1 MQSKEYEVE
10 IGGKKIIALFSDL
23 ANQANGS
30 VILKSEGT
38 VVMATAVISKDGSKN
53 LGYFNLTVEYLE
65 KFYAAGKI
73 LGGQYNKREGR
84 PSDQSILAA
93 RMIDRTIRPLFDQH
107 IKNAVQV
114 IVTVIAIG
122 KTDPK
127 TLGINAASIALH
139 LSNIPW
145 NGPIGAVQISKTPA
159 RPHEGAGGKE
169 DGTLKVNNYIPNSDE
184 AVYALDLLVCGKDK
198 TINMIEAMAFELSDE
213 EMGQCFDLASVEIS
227 KWENFQKMLAS
238 ELGKEKLS
246 FPKIE
251 LGSDVISLFNEKIKP
266 LLEEKL
272 FTDESKKVTSEAE
285 TLWNELLEQ
294 KYKDSDDEKEQ
305 SVAEDYLH
313 HYLDE
318 AFHKMA
324 LEKNVRADG
333 RKVDEIR
340 KLFAKAG
347 GISDVLHGSGI
358 FYRGETHVLSV
369 LALGGPED
377 MQTIEGME
385 FQSKKRFM
393 HHYNFPPYSGGET
406 GRVGGINRREMGHG
420 FLAEKALTPVIPEK
434 ISFPYTIRVVSEST
448 ASNGSTS
455 QASICAATI
464 ALMDGGVPIKTP
476 VAGISIGLME
486 NETGDKY
493 VLLSDIQGPEDHY
506 GDMDFKVAGTK
517 DGITAIQ
524 LDVKVAGVKIPILKE
539 ALSRAKTARLQILET
554 INAEISKPRESISPN
569 APKILVTKIK
579 KDQIG
584 MIIGPGGKNIN
595 AIREE
600 TGTEITI
607 EEDGTVFV
615 TGKNGGADKAI
626 EIIESMTHEYKVGDK
641 AEGEVVKIMDFGVF
655 VKIGHDTE
663 GLVHVSEIAPFRV
676 EKISDI
682 IKEGDKVPVKVIK
695 VDERGRLSFS
705 IKEADN
711 NFFKPKSSLPEN
723 KI

>member
-10 IGGKKIIALFSDL
+10 IGGKKITAIFSDL

-53 LGYFNLTVEYLE
+53 LGFFNLTVEYLE

-114 IVTVIAIG
+114 IVTVIAVG
-122 KTDPK
+122 ETDPK
-127 TLGINAASIALH
+127 TLGINAVSIALH
-139 LSNIPW
+139 TSNIPW
-145 NGPIGAVQISKTPA
+145 NGPIGAVQISKT
-159 RPHEGAGGKE
+159 EV
-169 DGTLKVNNYIPNSDE
+169 DQTLKVNHYIPNADE
-184 AVYALDLLVCGKDK
+184 SVYALDLLVCGKDK
-198 TINMIEAMAFELSDE
+198 TINMIEAMSYELSED
-213 EMGQCFDLASVEIS
+213 EMGGCFDLASGEIT
-227 KWENFQKMLAS
+227 KWEEFQKKLAS
-238 ELGKEKLS
+238 EFGKEKLI
-246 FPKIE
+246 FPKIKIE
-251 LGSDVISLFNEKIKP
+251 DEMITIFDKDIKP
-266 LLEEKL
+266 MLDEKL
-272 FTDESKKVTSEAE
+272 FTNESKKVTSEAE
-285 TLWNELLEQ
+285 DLWKKIL
-294 KYKDSDDEKEQ
+294 DEKYQEEDNDAIK
-305 SVAEDYLH
+305 SASEDYLH
-313 HYLDE
+313 HYLDIS
-318 AFHKMA
+318 FHTMA

-333 RKVDEIR
+333 RKVDEVR
-340 KLFAKAG
+340 KLYAKAG

-369 LALGGPED
+369 LTLGGPED
-377 MQTIEGME
+377 MLIIQGME
-385 FQSKKRFM
+385 SESKKRFM

-420 FLAEKALTPVIPEK
+420 FLAEKALTPVIPNK
-434 ISFPYTIRVVSEST
+434 IKFPYTIRVVSEST

-464 ALMDGGVPIKTP
+464 ALMDGGVPITTP
-476 VAGISIGLME
+476 VAGISVGLMASE
-486 NETGDKY
+486 LDNSKY
-493 VLLSDIQGPEDHY
+493 VLLTDIQGPEDHY

-517 DGITAIQ
+517 NGITAIQ
-524 LDVKVAGVKIPILKE
+524 LDVKVDGVQIGILKE
-539 ALSRAKTARLQILET
+539 ALLRAKNARMQILET
-554 INAEISKPRESISPN
+554 ITSELAEPRAKISPN
-569 APKILVTKIK
+569 APEILTVKIK

-584 MIIGPGGKNIN
+584 MVIGPGGKNIN

-615 TGKNGGADKAI
+615 TGKNGGAEKAVK
-626 EIIESMTHEYKVGDK
+626 IIEEMTHEYKVGDT
-641 AEGEVVKIMDFGVF
+641 AEGTVVKLMDFGAF
-655 VKIGHDTE
+655 VKISSETE

-676 EKISDI
+676 ERVSDI
-682 IKEGDKVPVKVIK
+682 LKEGDKVPVKIIK
-695 VDERGRLSFS
+695 LDEKGRLSLS
-705 IKEADN
+705 IKEANKD
-711 NFFKPKSSLPEN
+711 FFKPKV
-723 KI
+723 

>member
-1 MQSKEYEVE
+1 MESKEYEVE
-10 IGGKKIIALFSDL
+10 IGGKKIVAMFSDL

-53 LGYFNLTVEYLE
+53 LGFFNLTVEYLE

-93 RMIDRTIRPLFDQH
+93 RMIDRTIRPLFDHH

-114 IVTVIAIG
+114 IVTVIAVG
-122 KTDPK
+122 NTDPK
-127 TLGINAASIALH
+127 ALGINAVSIALH
-139 LSNIPW
+139 MSNIPW
-145 NGPIGAVQISKTPA
+145 NGPIGAVHISKT
-159 RPHEGAGGKE
+159 KE
-169 DGTLKVNNYIPNSDE
+169 DQTLKVNHYIPSADE
-184 AVYALDLLVCGKDK
+184 SVYALDLLVCGKDK
-198 TINMIEAMAFELSDE
+198 TINMIEAMSYELSED
-213 EMGQCFDLASVEIS
+213 EMGQCFDMASVEIT
-227 KWENFQKMLAS
+227 KWEDFQKKLSA
-238 ELGKEKLS
+238 EFGKEKLI
-246 FPKIE
+246 FPKIQIE
-251 LGSDVISLFNEKIKP
+251 SSVIEIFNEKVRP
-266 LLEEKL
+266 MLEEKL
-272 FTDESKKVTSEAE
+272 FSSESKKVTREAE
-285 TLWNELLEQ
+285 DIWSKILNE
-294 KYKDSDDEKEQ
+294 KYPEESNDAIKSA
-305 SVAEDYLH
+305 SEDYLH
-313 HYLDE
+313 LYLDG

-324 LEKNVRADG
+324 LLQGIRADG
-333 RKVDEIR
+333 RKVDEVR

-377 MQTIEGME
+377 MLTVQGME
-385 FQSKKRFM
+385 SESKKRFM

-434 ISFPYTIRVVSEST
+434 INFPYTIRVVSEST

-476 VAGISIGLME
+476 VAGISVGLMADE
-486 NETGDKY
+486 KDITKY
-493 VLLSDIQGPEDHY
+493 VLLTDIQGPEDHY

-524 LDVKVAGVKIPILKE
+524 LDVKVDGVQIGILKE
-539 ALSRAKTARLQILET
+539 ALTRAKTARLQILET
-554 INAEISKPRESISPN
+554 ITKEISMPKENISPN
-569 APKILVTKIK
+569 APKILTVKIK

-584 MIIGPGGKNIN
+584 MVIGPGGKNIN
-595 AIREE
+595 AIREA
-600 TGTEITI
+600 TNTEITI

-615 TGKNGGADKAI
+615 TGKNGGAEEAVR
-626 EIIESMTHEYKVGDK
+626 IIAEMTHEYKVGDS
-641 AEGEVVKIMDFGVF
+641 AEGVVVKLMDFGAF
-655 VKIGHDTE
+655 VRIGHDTE
-663 GLVHVSEIAPFRV
+663 GLVHVSEVAPFRV
-676 EKISDI
+676 ERVSDLL
-682 IKEGDKVPVKVIK
+682 KEGDKVPVKIIK
-695 VDERGRLSFS
+695 VDEKGRINLS
-705 IKEADN
+705 IKEANKD
-711 NFFKPKSSLPEN
+711 FFKPKAQ
-723 KI
+723 

>member
-10 IGGKKIIALFSDL
+10 IGGKKIIAMFSDL

-38 VVMATAVISKDGSKN
+38 VVMATVVISKDGSKN

-122 KTDPK
+122 NTDPK
-127 TLGINAASIALH
+127 TLGINATSIALH

-145 NGPIGAVQISKTPA
+145 NGPIGAVQISKT
-159 RPHEGAGGKE
+159 KE
-169 DGTLKVNNYIPNSDE
+169 DATLKINNYIPNADE
-184 AVYALDLLVCGKDK
+184 AVYTLDLLVCGKDK

-227 KWENFQKMLAS
+227 KWEDFQKMLAS
-238 ELGKEKLS
+238 EFGKEKLS

-251 LGSDVISLFNEKIKP
+251 LGADIISLFNEKIKP
-266 LLEEKL
+266 MLEEKL
-272 FTDESKKVTSEAE
+272 FTSESKKVTSEAE
-285 TLWNELLEQ
+285 TLWKELLEQ
-294 KYKDSDDEKEQ
+294 KYKDTDDEKEQ

-324 LEKNVRADG
+324 LEKNTRADG
-333 RKVDEIR
+333 RKIDEIR

-434 ISFPYTIRVVSEST
+434 VSFPYTIRVVSEST

-486 NETGDKY
+486 NATGDKY

-517 DGITAIQ
+517 NGITAIQ
-524 LDVKVAGVKIPILKE
+524 LDVKVAGVKIAILKE
-539 ALSRAKTARLQILET
+539 ALTRAKTARLQILET
-554 INAEISKPRESISPN
+554 ITAEIAKPRESISPN
-569 APKILVTKIK
+569 APKILVTKIN

-595 AIREE
+595 AIREQ

-615 TGKNGGADKAI
+615 TGKNGGADRAI
-626 EIIESMTHEYKVGDK
+626 EIIESMTHEYKIGDK

-663 GLVHVSEIAPFRV
+663 GLVHVSEMAPFRV

-682 IKEGDKVPVKVIK
+682 IKEGDRVPVKVIK
-695 VDERGRLSFS
+695 IDERGRLNFS
-705 IKEADN
+705 IKEADS
-711 NFFKPKSSLPEN
+711 NFFKPKTS
-723 KI
+723 

>member
-1 MQSKEYEVE
+1 MESKEYEVE
-10 IGGKKIIALFSDL
+10 IGGKKIVAMFSDL

-38 VVMATAVISKDGSKN
+38 VVMATAVISKDESKN
-53 LGYFNLTVEYLE
+53 LGFFNLTVEYLE

-93 RMIDRTIRPLFDQH
+93 RMIDRTIRPLFDHH

-114 IVTVIAIG
+114 IVTVIAVG
-122 KTDPK
+122 NTDPK
-127 TLGINAASIALH
+127 ALGINAVSIALH
-139 LSNIPW
+139 MSNIPW
-145 NGPIGAVQISKTPA
+145 NGPIGAVHISKT
-159 RPHEGAGGKE
+159 KE
-169 DGTLKVNNYIPNSDE
+169 DQTLKVNHYIPSADE
-184 AVYALDLLVCGKDK
+184 SVYALDLLVCGKDK
-198 TINMIEAMAFELSDE
+198 TINMIEAMSYELSE
-213 EMGQCFDLASVEIS
+213 NEMGQCFDIASAEIT
-227 KWENFQKMLAS
+227 KWEDFQKKLSADF
-238 ELGKEKLS
+238 GKEKLV

-251 LGSDVISLFNEKIKP
+251 IESSIVEIFNEKIRP
-266 LLEEKL
+266 MLEEKL
-272 FTDESKKVTSEAE
+272 FSNESKKVTREAE
-285 TLWNELLEQ
+285 DIWNKIL
-294 KYKDSDDEKEQ
+294 DEKYPEESQ
-305 SVAEDYLH
+305 DAIKSASEDYIH
-313 HYLDE
+313 HYLDG

-324 LEKNVRADG
+324 LLQGIRADG
-333 RKVDEIR
+333 RKVDEVR

-377 MQTIEGME
+377 MLTVQGME
-385 FQSKKRFM
+385 SESKKRFM

-434 ISFPYTIRVVSEST
+434 INFPYTIRVVSEST

-476 VAGISIGLME
+476 VAGISVGLMSDE
-486 NETGDKY
+486 KDITKY
-493 VLLSDIQGPEDHY
+493 VLLTDIQGPEDHY

-524 LDVKVAGVKIPILKE
+524 LDVKVDGVQIGILKE
-539 ALSRAKTARLQILET
+539 ALTRAKTARLQILET
-554 INAEISKPRESISPN
+554 ITKEISMPRENISPN
-569 APKILVTKIK
+569 APKILTVKIK

-584 MIIGPGGKNIN
+584 MVIGPGGKNIN
-595 AIREE
+595 AIREA
-600 TGTEITI
+600 TNTEITI

-615 TGKNGGADKAI
+615 TGKNGGAEEAVK
-626 EIIESMTHEYKVGDK
+626 IIAEMTHEYKVGDS
-641 AEGEVVKIMDFGVF
+641 AEGVVVKLMDFGAF
-655 VKIGHDTE
+655 VRIGHDTE
-663 GLVHVSEIAPFRV
+663 GLVHVSEVAPFRV
-676 EKISDI
+676 EKVSDLL
-682 IKEGDKVPVKVIK
+682 KEGDKVPVKIIK
-695 VDERGRLSFS
+695 VDEKGRINLS
-705 IKEADN
+705 IKEANKD
-711 NFFKPKSSLPEN
+711 FFKPKAQ
-723 KI
+723 

>member
-10 IGGKKIIALFSDL
+10 IGGKKIIAIFSDL
-23 ANQANGS
+23 ADQANGS

-114 IVTVIAIG
+114 IVTVIAVG
-122 KTDPK
+122 NTDPK
-127 TLGINAASIALH
+127 TLGINATSIALH

-145 NGPIGAVQISKTPA
+145 NGPIGAVQISKT
-159 RPHEGAGGKE
+159 KT
-169 DGTLKVNNYIPNSDE
+169 DQTLKVNHYIPNADE

-227 KWENFQKMLAS
+227 KWEDFQNKLAS
-238 ELGKEKLS
+238 EFGKEKLL

-251 LGSDVISLFNEKIKP
+251 LGSDVVSLFNEKIKP
-266 LLEEKL
+266 MLEEKL
-272 FTDESKKVTSEAE
+272 FSKESKKVTSEAE
-285 TLWNELLEQ
+285 TLWNEILEE
-294 KYKDSDDEKEQ
+294 KYKESENDKEQ

-324 LEKNVRADG
+324 LEKNIRADG
-333 RKVDEIR
+333 RKIDEVR

-385 FQSKKRFM
+385 SESKKRFM

-486 NETGDKY
+486 SVDGSKY

-517 DGITAIQ
+517 DGITVIQ

-539 ALSRAKTARLQILET
+539 ALGRAKTARLQILET
-554 INAEISKPRESISPN
+554 ITTEIAKPRESISPN
-569 APKILVTKIK
+569 APKILVTKIN

-595 AIREE
+595 AIREK

-615 TGKNGGADKAI
+615 TGKNDGADRAI
-626 EIIESMTHEYKVGDK
+626 AIIESMTHEYKIGEM
-641 AEGEVVKIMDFGVF
+641 AQGEVVKIMDFGAF
-655 VKIGHDTE
+655 VKIGHETE
-663 GLVHVSEIAPFRV
+663 GLVHISEIAPFRV
-676 EKISDI
+676 EKVSDI
-682 IKEGDKVPVKVIK
+682 LKEGDIVPIKVIK
-695 VDERGRLSFS
+695 VDERGRLNLS
-705 IKEADN
+705 IKEADG
-711 NFFKPKSSLPEN
+711 NFFKKEV
-723 KI
+723 K

>member
-10 IGGKKIIALFSDL
+10 IGGKKITAIFSDL

-53 LGYFNLTVEYLE
+53 LGFFNLTVEYLE

-84 PSDQSILAA
+84 PSDQAILAA
-93 RMIDRTIRPLFDQH
+93 RMIDRTIRPLFDH
-107 IKNAVQV
+107 YIKNAVQV
-114 IVTVIAIG
+114 IVTVIAVG
-122 KTDPK
+122 DADPK
-127 TLGINAASIALH
+127 TLGINAVSIALGT
-139 LSNIPW
+139 SNIPW
-145 NGPIGAVQISKTPA
+145 KGPVGAVHISKAKSET
-159 RPHEGAGGKE
+159 EI
-169 DGTLKVNNYIPNSDE
+169 KVNNYIPSEDE
-184 AVYALDLLVCGKDK
+184 PVYDLDLLVCGKDK
-198 TINMIEAMAFELSDE
+198 TINMIEAMSFELSED
-213 EMGQCFDLASVEIS
+213 EMGKCFDLASSEIS
-227 KWENFQKMLAS
+227 KWEDFQKKLSS
-238 ELGKEKLS
+238 ELGKEKLV
-246 FPKIE
+246 FLKPEIPA
-251 LGSDVISLFNEKIKP
+251 DISSIFEKEIAPILEKGLFSS
-266 LLEEKL
+266 
-272 FTDESKKVTSEAE
+272 ESKKVTSEAE
-285 TLWNELLEQ
+285 TIWKNILEE
-294 KYKDSDDEKEQ
+294 KYSEEEEKEKDI
-305 SVAEDYLH
+305 AEDYLH
-313 HYLDE
+313 SYLDGE
-318 AFHKMA
+318 FHKKA
-324 LEKNVRADG
+324 LTDGTRADG

-340 KLFAKAG
+340 TLYAHAG
-347 GISDVLHGSGI
+347 GISPVLHGSGI

-377 MQTIEGME
+377 MLTVQGME
-385 FQSKKRFM
+385 SESKKRFM

-420 FLAEKALTPVIPEK
+420 FLAEKALTPVIPNK
-434 ISFPYTIRVVSEST
+434 INFPYTIRVVSEST

-476 VAGISIGLME
+476 VAGISVGLMADE
-486 NETGDKY
+486 KDINKY

-524 LDVKVAGVKIPILKE
+524 LDVKVDGVQIPILKE
-539 ALSRAKTARLQILET
+539 ALVRAKNARLQILET
-554 INAEISKPRESISPN
+554 ITKEISTPRANISPN
-569 APKILVTKIK
+569 APEILTVKIK

-584 MIIGPGGKNIN
+584 MVIGPGGKNIN

-615 TGKNGGADKAI
+615 TGKNGGAGKAVK
-626 EIIESMTHEYKVGDK
+626 IIEGMTHEYKPGDT
-641 AEGEVVKIMDFGVF
+641 AEGVVVKIMDFGAF
-655 VKIGHDTE
+655 VRIGHDTE

-682 IKEGDKVPVKVIK
+682 LKEGDKVPVKILK
-695 VDERGRLSFS
+695 VDEKGRLSFS
-705 IKEADN
+705 IKEANGD
-711 NFFKPKSSLPEN
+711 FFKPKV
-723 KI
+723 

>member
-1 MQSKEYEVE
+1 MNSKEYELEV
-10 IGGKKIIALFSDL
+10 GGKKITAIFSDL
-23 ANQANGS
+23 AEQANGS

-38 VVMATAVISKDGSKN
+38 VVMATAVISKDGSRN

-114 IVTVIAIG
+114 IVTVIAVG
-122 KTDPK
+122 KMDPK
-127 TLGINAASIALH
+127 VLGINGASVALAV
-139 LSNIPW
+139 SDIPW
-145 NGPIGAVQISKTPA
+145 NGPIGAVQISKT
-159 RPHEGAGGKE
+159 KE
-169 DGTLKVNNYIPNSDE
+169 DQTIKANHYIPGADE
-184 AVYALDLLVCGKDK
+184 AVYELDLLVCGKDK
-198 TINMIEAMAFELSDE
+198 TINMIEAMAFELNEE
-213 EMGQCFDLASVEIS
+213 EMGKCFDLASSEIT
-227 KWENFQKMLAS
+227 KWENFQNEVITK
-238 ELGKEKLS
+238 LGKKKLV
-246 FPKIE
+246 FPITKMKD
-251 LGSDVISLFNEKIKP
+251 GDVSLFNEKIKP
-266 LLEEKL
+266 ILDEKL
-272 FTDESKKVTSEAE
+272 FTKESKKIENE
-285 TLWNELLEQ
+285 MEILWKEILEE
-294 KYKDSDDEKEQ
+294 KYKKDEENKEK
-305 SVAEDYLH
+305 SVAEDYIHL
-313 HYLDE
+313 YMDDM
-318 AFHKMA
+318 FHQKA
-324 LEKNVRADG
+324 LIDGLRADG

-340 KLFAKAG
+340 KIYAKAG
-347 GISDVLHGSGI
+347 GISEVLHGSGI

-377 MQTIEGME
+377 MQLVEGME
-385 FQSKKRFM
+385 SQLKKRFM

-434 ISFPYTIRVVSEST
+434 VSFPYTIRVVSEST

-464 ALMDGGVPIKTP
+464 ALMDGGVPIKNP
-476 VAGISIGLME
+476 VAGISVGLMADE
-486 NETGDKY
+486 KNKDKY

-506 GDMDFKVAGTK
+506 GDMDFKVAGTVN
-517 DGITAIQ
+517 GITAIQ
-524 LDVKVAGVKIPILKE
+524 LDVKVDGVQIQILKE
-539 ALSRAKTARLQILET
+539 ALTRAKTARLQILET
-554 INAEISKPRESISPN
+554 ITAEIKKPRENISPN

-600 TGTEITI
+600 TGTDITI

-615 TGKNGGADKAI
+615 TGKNDGADKAI
-626 EIIESMTHEYKVGDK
+626 AIIESMTHEYKVGDK
-641 AEGEVVKIMDFGVF
+641 ADGVIVKIMDFGAF

-676 EKISDI
+676 EKISDFL
-682 IKEGDKVPVKVIK
+682 KEGDTVPVKIIK
-695 VDERGRLSFS
+695 LDEKGRLSFS
-705 IKEADN
+705 IKEANGD
-711 NFFKPKSSLPEN
+711 FFKPKV
-723 KI
+723 